1 MMKTLYM
8 IGGTMGV
15 GKTTVCQQLKQD
27 LPNSVFLDGDWC
39 WDASPFQV
47 TDETKAMVT
56 NNICYVLNNFLKCSA
71 YSNNLN
77 RRRCSMAEK
86 FPYEDIVNLPP
97 HISKKH
103 PQPSMMDRAARFAP
117 FAAIT
122 GYEEMVLE
130 EARVTEE
137 RVDLDEGALSLLNE
151 KLNMIQEFLDEEP
164 EVTIT
169 YFEPDKKKSGGAY
182 ITITGTVKRIDE
194 YEHLVILT
202 DGKKIRIEDI
212 YALES
217 DLFYSLGLDE

>member
-1 MMKTLYM
+1 
-8 IGGTMGV
+8 
-15 GKTTVCQQLKQD
+15 
-27 LPNSVFLDGDWC
+27 
-39 WDASPFQV
+39 
-47 TDETKAMVT
+47 
-56 NNICYVLNNFLKCSA
+56 
-71 YSNNLN
+71 
-77 RRRCSMAEK
+77 MAEK

-97 HISKKH
+97 HISKRH

-182 ITITGTVKRIDE
+182 VNITGIVKRIDE
-194 YEHLVILT
+194 YEHFVIMT

-212 YALES
+212 YAIGS
-217 DLFYSLGLDE
+217 DLFYSLGLEE

>member
-1 MMKTLYM
+1 
-8 IGGTMGV
+8 
-15 GKTTVCQQLKQD
+15 
-27 LPNSVFLDGDWC
+27 
-39 WDASPFQV
+39 
-47 TDETKAMVT
+47 
-56 NNICYVLNNFLKCSA
+56 
-71 YSNNLN
+71 
-77 RRRCSMAEK
+77 MAEK

-137 RVDLDEGALSLLNE
+137 RIDLDEGSLSLLNE

-182 ITITGTVKRIDE
+182 VNITGIVKRIDE
-194 YEHLVILT
+194 YEHFVIMT

-212 YALES
+212 YAIGS
-217 DLFYSLGLDE
+217 DLFYSLGLEE

>member
-1 MMKTLYM
+1 
-8 IGGTMGV
+8 
-15 GKTTVCQQLKQD
+15 
-27 LPNSVFLDGDWC
+27 
-39 WDASPFQV
+39 
-47 TDETKAMVT
+47 
-56 NNICYVLNNFLKCSA
+56 
-71 YSNNLN
+71 
-77 RRRCSMAEK
+77 MAER

-97 HISKKH
+97 HISKRH

-164 EVTIT
+164 EVTII

-182 ITITGTVKRIDE
+182 VSITGVVKRIDE

-202 DGKKIRIEDI
+202 DGKKILIEDI
-212 YALES
+212 YAIES

>member
-1 MMKTLYM
+1 
-8 IGGTMGV
+8 
-15 GKTTVCQQLKQD
+15 
-27 LPNSVFLDGDWC
+27 
-39 WDASPFQV
+39 
-47 TDETKAMVT
+47 
-56 NNICYVLNNFLKCSA
+56 
-71 YSNNLN
+71 
-77 RRRCSMAEK
+77 MAEK

-137 RVDLDEGALSLLNE
+137 RIDLDEGALALLNE

-182 ITITGTVKRIDE
+182 VNITGIVKRIDE
-194 YEHLVILT
+194 YEHFVIMT
-202 DGKKIRIEDI
+202 DGKKIRIEYI
-212 YALES
+212 YAIGS
-217 DLFYSLGLDE
+217 DLFYSLGLEE

>member
-1 MMKTLYM
+1 
-8 IGGTMGV
+8 
-15 GKTTVCQQLKQD
+15 
-27 LPNSVFLDGDWC
+27 
-39 WDASPFQV
+39 
-47 TDETKAMVT
+47 
-56 NNICYVLNNFLKCSA
+56 
-71 YSNNLN
+71 
-77 RRRCSMAEK
+77 MAEK

-97 HISKKH
+97 HISKRH

-169 YFEPDKKKSGGAY
+169 YFEPDKKKYGGAY
-182 ITITGTVKRIDE
+182 VSIAGVVKRIDE
-194 YEHLVILT
+194 YEHFVIMT

-212 YALES
+212 YAIGS
-217 DLFYSLGLDE
+217 DLFYSLGLEE

>member
-1 MMKTLYM
+1 M
-8 IGGTMGV
+8 
-15 GKTTVCQQLKQD
+15 
-27 LPNSVFLDGDWC
+27 
-39 WDASPFQV
+39 
-47 TDETKAMVT
+47 TD
-56 NNICYVLNNFLKCSA
+56 
-71 YSNNLN
+71 
-77 RRRCSMAEK
+77 K
-86 FPYEDIVNLPP
+86 FPYEDIVNLSP

-130 EARVTEE
+130 EARVTEA
-137 RVDLDEGALSLLNE
+137 RIDLDEGALALLNE

-182 ITITGTVKRIDE
+182 VNITGIVKRIDE
-194 YEHLVILT
+194 YEHFVIMT

-212 YALES
+212 YAIGS
-217 DLFYSLGLDE
+217 DLFYSLGLEE